1 MSSRQCIRDYV
12 EGWTAY
18 HSGPDADV
26 ESLTETVCETL
37 RHDPDRS
44 LTSANRKE
52 LLLALG
58 TKDADDARTFA
69 DVTRTVFAEF
79 LDAPLSKEM
88 AHAVA
93 ETVLSVYET
102 GWDLTA
108 TTMLPRALVAAHESL
123 LHRDLTPET
132 ARRLVDAHTARSYAR
147 RSENR

>member
-1 MSSRQCIRDYV
+1 MSRQCIRDYV

-18 HSGPDADV
+18 HSGLDADV
-26 ESLTETVCETL
+26 ASLTETVCETL
-37 RHDPDRS
+37 RHDPSRS
-44 LTSANRKE
+44 LTPANREE

-69 DVTRTVFAEF
+69 EVTRTVFAEF
-79 LDAPLSKEM
+79 LDESLSEEI

-108 TTMLPRALVAAHESL
+108 TTELPRALVAAHESL
-123 LHRDLTPET
+123 LRRDLTAET
-132 ARRLVDAHTARSYAR
+132 ARRLVEAHTARR
-147 RSENR
+147 DVERSENL

>member
-1 MSSRQCIRDYV
+1 MSRQCIRDYV

-18 HSGPDADV
+18 HSGSDADV

-37 RHDPDRS
+37 RHDPTRS
-44 LTSANRKE
+44 LTPANRKE

-58 TKDADDARTFA
+58 TKDADDACTFV
-69 DVTRTVFAEF
+69 DVTHTVFAEF
-79 LDAPLSKEM
+79 LDAPLSDEV

-108 TTMLPRALVAAHESL
+108 TTVLPRALVAAHESL
-123 LHRDLTPET
+123 LRRDLTTET
-132 ARRLVDAHTARSYAR
+132 ARRLVEAHATRSGME
-147 RSENR
+147 RSENL

>member
-1 MSSRQCIRDYV
+1 MSRQCIRDYV

-26 ESLTETVCETL
+26 ASLTETVCETL

-44 LTSANRKE
+44 LTPANRKE

-58 TKDADDARTFA
+58 TKDADDACTFV
-69 DVTRTVFAEF
+69 DVTRAVFAEF
-79 LDAPLSKEM
+79 LDEPLSRET

-108 TTMLPRALVAAHESL
+108 TTVLPRALVAAHESL
-123 LHRDLTPET
+123 LQRDLTPET
-132 ARRLVDAHTARSYAR
+132 ARRLVEAHATRSYAK
-147 RSENR
+147 RSGNP

>member
-1 MSSRQCIRDYV
+1 MSRQCIRDYV

-26 ESLTETVCETL
+26 ASLTETVCETL

-44 LTSANRKE
+44 LTPANREE

-58 TKDADDARTFA
+58 TKDAGDACTFV
-69 DVTRTVFAEF
+69 DVTRAVFAEF
-79 LDAPLSKEM
+79 LDEALSEDT

-93 ETVLSVYET
+93 ETVLNVYET

-108 TTMLPRALVAAHESL
+108 TTPLPRALVAAHESL
-123 LHRDLTPET
+123 LRRDLTTET
-132 ARRLVDAHTARSYAR
+132 ARRLVEAHTTRPYATRSG
-147 RSENR
+147 NL

>member
-1 MSSRQCIRDYV
+1 MSRQCIRDYV

-37 RHDPDRS
+37 RHDPNRS
-44 LTSANRKE
+44 LTPANRKE

-69 DVTRTVFAEF
+69 DVTRTVFAE
-79 LDAPLSKEM
+79 LLGDSLAEEM
-88 AHAVA
+88 AHAIA

-108 TTMLPRALVAAHESL
+108 TTELPRALVAAHESL
-123 LHRDLTPET
+123 LRRDLTTET
-132 ARRLVDAHTARSYAR
+132 ARRLVEAHTIRQDVE
-147 RSENR
+147 RSENL